1 MVPPGYQRG
10 AFMGWKSWSA
20 AAAVAASAL
29 GFALSAQGQGRPMII
44 LYEHVFFKG
53 RDQALYDDVRNLREF
68 RFNDGASSIRV
79 ISGVWEVCGDA
90 DFQGRCVTVRGNE
103 PDLTQMQF
111 NDQIS
116 SVRLLSGGG
125 GRRRDRGRGFGDRG
139 GFGGQAFG
147 SRGFGGRE
155 GSITLYEHVF
165 FRGETRRID
174 GGSSNLQ
181 NERFNDTVSSVRVGG
196 GNWQLCEHS
205 DFRGRCITVDHDIDD
220 LSAIGFNDQIS
231 SVRQLR

>member
-1 MVPPGYQRG
+1 MH
-10 AFMGWKSWSA
+10 WKMFG
-20 AAAVAASAL
+20 AAVAVAAGAL
-29 GFALSAQGQGRPMII
+29 GFAVSAQGQGRPMVI

-53 RDQALYDDVRNLREF
+53 RDLALYDDVRNLREF

-125 GRRRDRGRGFGDRG
+125 GRRGRDRDFGERG
-139 GFGGQAFG
+139 GG
-147 SRGFGGRE
+147 RGFGGRG

-181 NERFNDTVSSVRVGG
+181 NEHFNDTVSSVRVGG

-205 DFRGRCITVDHDIDD
+205 DFRGRCITVDHDVDD